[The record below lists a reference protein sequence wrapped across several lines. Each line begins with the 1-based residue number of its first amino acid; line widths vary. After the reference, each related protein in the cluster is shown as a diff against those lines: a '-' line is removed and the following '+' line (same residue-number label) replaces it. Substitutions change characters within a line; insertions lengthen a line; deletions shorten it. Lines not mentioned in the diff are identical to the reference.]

1 MANGRGQASCESDP
15 RRGGRVGELNDIQA
29 FIDASGKVKTSR
41 ALSLLLEQI
50 TRDMGFDYYALV
62 HHVDLRAQGTQRALW
77 LENYPR
83 SWAEVFVA
91 TGLYAHDPILVASH
105 VTNVGFAWSDVPSMI
120 RLTKAHKNILL
131 RVRREGLG
139 DGFTV
144 PAHVP
149 GEANGSCNF
158 AMAGSAAIPR
168 TILPMAQ
175 LVGSYAFQAA
185 RKLVLRSSA
194 GHDAPRPKLT
204 SRQIECVALIAQGQ
218 SDRQIAATL
227 GLKPATVNEYVEDAC
242 RRYNVSRRIQL
253 AFHAVHDGYLT
264 LADALNS
271 KTTPLLP
278 G

>member
-1 MANGRGQASCESDP
+1 MTQ
-15 RRGGRVGELNDIQA
+15 LNDIQA
-29 FIDASGKVKTSR
+29 FIDSSGRVKSGQD
-41 ALSLLLEQI
+41 LSLLLEQI

-62 HHVDLRAQGTQRALW
+62 HHVDVRAGPAPTALW

-83 SWAEVFVA
+83 SWADVFV
-91 TGLYAHDPILVASH
+91 TSGLYAHDPIIQASH

-120 RLTKAHKNILL
+120 RLTKEHREILL

-158 AMAGSAAIPR
+158 AMAGSALVPR
-168 TILPMAQ
+168 ANLPMAQ

-185 RKLVLRSSA
+185 RKLILRNLS
-194 GHDAPRPKLT
+194 GNDLQRPKLT
-204 SRQIECVALIAQGQ
+204 TRQIECVALIAQGH
-218 SDRQIAATL
+218 SDRQIAEAL
-227 GLKPATVNEYVEDAC
+227 GLKPATVNEYIEDAC

-264 LADALNS
+264 LADAIKGKNP
-271 KTTPLLP
+271 PLSP

>member
-1 MANGRGQASCESDP
+1 MGQLSE
-15 RRGGRVGELNDIQA
+15 VQA
-29 FIDASGKVKTSR
+29 FIDLSSKVKTTK

-50 TRDMGFDYYALV
+50 TKEMGFDYYALV
-62 HHVDLRAQGTQRALW
+62 HHVDIRSKATDTALW

-83 SWAEVFVA
+83 SWAEVFIA
-91 TGLYAHDPILVASH
+91 TGLYAHDPMLVASH

-120 RLTKAHKNILL
+120 RLTKKHKSILE

-158 AMAGSAAIPR
+158 AMAGTALIPR
-168 TILPMAQ
+168 ENIPMAQ

-185 RKLVLRSSA
+185 RKLVLRRLSE
-194 GHDAPRPKLT
+194 GERIRPKLT
-204 SRQIECVALIAQGQ
+204 TRQLECVALIARGKT
-218 SDRQIAATL
+218 DKEIAQAL
-227 GLKPATVNEYVEDAC
+227 GLRPATVNEYIEDAC
-242 RRYNVSRRIQL
+242 RRYGVSRRIQL
-253 AFHAVHDGYLT
+253 AFHAVHDGHLT
-264 LADALNS
+264 LSDAIGS
-271 KTTPLLP
+271 GIPPLLP